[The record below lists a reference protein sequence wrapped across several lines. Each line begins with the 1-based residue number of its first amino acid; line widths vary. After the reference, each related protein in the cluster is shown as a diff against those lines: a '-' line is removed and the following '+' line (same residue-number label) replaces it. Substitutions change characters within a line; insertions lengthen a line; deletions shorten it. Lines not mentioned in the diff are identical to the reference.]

1 MANRREFLQ
10 ASLAASAFAA
20 LVPVSATANTPA
32 PIVFHTVLFD
42 HRFADSV
49 LFAEQFSAQGVSVH
63 GMAKGDITPFWRN
76 ELAAIWA
83 EAPVPLA
90 GMTTEGP
97 LFCLEQLGAQYGL
110 RVARREPQQSGLIAW
125 ALVPKHLV

>member
-10 ASLAASAFAA
+10 AGLAASALAA
-20 LVPVSATANTPA
+20 LIPAAAAKTSVPVA
-32 PIVFHTVLFD
+32 FHTVLFD
-42 HRFADSV
+42 QRFADSV
-49 LFAEQFSAQGVSVH
+49 LFAEQFSEQGIAVH

-76 ELAAIWA
+76 ELAAAWA
-83 EAPVPLA
+83 EAPVALA

-110 RVARREPQQSGLIAW
+110 RVARREPQASGLTAW
-125 ALVPKHLV
+125 VLLPKHLV

>member
-10 ASLAASAFAA
+10 ASLAASAF
-20 LVPVSATANTPA
+20 VSLLPASANAVATESN
-32 PIVFHTVLFD
+32 FHTVVFD
-42 HRFADSV
+42 QRFADSV
-49 LFAEQFSAQGVSVH
+49 LFAAQFAEQGIAVH
-63 GMAKGDITPFWRN
+63 GMTKGDITPFWRN
-76 ELAAIWA
+76 ELAALWA

-110 RVARREPQQSGLIAW
+110 RVARREPQVSGLIAW
-125 ALVPKHLV
+125 ALVPKHLA